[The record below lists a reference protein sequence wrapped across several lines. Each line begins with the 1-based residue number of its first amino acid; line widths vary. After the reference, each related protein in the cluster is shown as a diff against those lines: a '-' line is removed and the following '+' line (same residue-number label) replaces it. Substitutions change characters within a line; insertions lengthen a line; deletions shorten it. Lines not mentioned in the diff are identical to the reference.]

1 MVWLIFI
8 IIERT
13 CAVLASTIFTS
24 SLTLIVSGIFKV
36 IEVLGRDNVDGVY
49 HLVKEAAEKRDDVC
63 VDGCVYTK
71 VGTSLRFSKR
81 ELTKFFPG
89 SGAW

>member
-1 MVWLIFI
+1 M
-8 IIERT
+8 
-13 CAVLASTIFTS
+13 
-24 SLTLIVSGIFKV
+24 
-36 IEVLGRDNVDGVY
+36 LGRGNVDGVY
-49 HLVKEAAEKRDDVC
+49 HLVKEAAEKRDDVS